1 MQSEYTTRKTLFK
14 NKKITILLENK
25 KQLRSAFSP
34 TSGRP
39 LITWNLHESIRTK
52 KLFWDQKFFSI
63 KRQNSF
69 VRLAIL
75 DWNELPSEIKIKQ
88 DKKSFPKQLRTFFSS
103 AYKRNPFCGK
113 LLVQHGV
120 TLNLE
125 NELEL
130 LFTGWVDFIN
140 LINFYCEICD
150 II

>member
-14 NKKITILLENK
+14 NKKITILLEK
-25 KQLRSAFSP
+25 KQLLPAFSP

-52 KLFWDQKFFSI
+52 KLFWDHKFFSI
-63 KRQNSF
+63 KMQNSF
-69 VRLAIL
+69 
-75 DWNELPSEIKIKQ
+75 
-88 DKKSFPKQLRTFFSS
+88 
-103 AYKRNPFCGK
+103 CGR

-140 LINFYCEICD
+140 LINFF
-150 II
+150 